1 MAYTW
6 RWFLRMAGIVA
17 SGIVFAIVVLEIQLA
32 LGFRLVDSPLF
43 RYPWPTVGLIAA
55 ALVFAAYH
63 TWTTTTG
70 AWASVGIAAFGI
82 AVLPFNALLEPAPPP
97 IAVDFWRGG
106 GALRIERAM
115 TVERTYPVVLVVSG
129 PKDIS
134 GNDISGKTA
143 APTTGG
149 SGPVE
154 GGGESVV
161 ARLSGEP
168 RSAFAVI
175 PDKDE
180 PKVPSAAGDM
190 RWDWRVTPKQ
200 EGPQRLLLELDTAAK
215 TQAGV
220 AAKGNIYRHFVF
232 ITVQAPTWYEAA
244 RRWVIGLVSGS

>member
-17 SGIVFAIVVLEIQLA
+17 SGILFAIVVLEIQLA

-63 TWTTTTG
+63 TWTSATA
-70 AWASVGIAAFGI
+70 AWASVGIAAFAI
-82 AVLPFNALLEPAPPP
+82 AVLPFNVLLEPGPPP
-97 IAVDFWRGG
+97 IAVDFWTGG
-106 GALRIERAM
+106 GTLRIERAM
-115 TVERTYPVVLVVSG
+115 TVERTYPVVLILSA
-129 PKDIS
+129 PKY
-134 GNDISGKTA
+134 ISGKTL
-143 APTTGG
+143 APTAGG
-149 SGPVE
+149 SGPVA
-154 GGGESVV
+154 GNGESVV

-168 RSAFAVI
+168 RSAFAIV

-180 PKVPSAAGDM
+180 PKALSVAGDT
-190 RWDWRVTPKQ
+190 RWDWHVTPKQ
-200 EGPQRLLLELDTAAK
+200 EGPQRLFLELDSAAK
-215 TQAGV
+215 TPAGV
-220 AAKGNIYRHFVF
+220 AAKGNIYRHFIF

>member
-1 MAYTW
+1 MAYKW

-17 SGIVFAIVVLEIQLA
+17 SGILFAIVVLEIQLA

-43 RYPWPTVGLIAA
+43 RYPWPTVGLIVA
-55 ALVFAAYH
+55 ALVFAGYN

-97 IAVDFWRGG
+97 IAVDFWSGG
-106 GALRIERAM
+106 GTLGVERTM
-115 TVERTYPVVLVVSG
+115 TVERTYPVVLVLNG

-134 GNDISGKTA
+134 GKTP
-143 APTTGG
+143 APTAG
-149 SGPVE
+149 SKGP
-154 GGGESVV
+154 GAGDGESVV

-168 RSAFAVI
+168 RSAFAI
-175 PDKDE
+175 TPDKDE
-180 PKVPSAAGDM
+180 PKPLSATGDT
-190 RWDWRVTPKQ
+190 RWDWRVTPKL
-200 EGPQRLLLELDTAAK
+200 EGPQRLLLEFDTAVK
-215 TQAGV
+215 TQAGA

>member
-17 SGIVFAIVVLEIQLA
+17 SGILFAIVVLEIQLA

-43 RYPWPTVGLIAA
+43 RYPWPTVGLIVA
-55 ALVFAAYH
+55 ALLFAAYH

-97 IAVDFWRGG
+97 IVVDFWRGDG
-106 GALRIERAM
+106 VLRIERAM
-115 TVERTYPVVLVVSG
+115 TVERTYPVVLVLGG
-129 PKDIS
+129 PK
-134 GNDISGKTA
+134 DISGKTA

-149 SGPVE
+149 SGPVA
-154 GGGESVV
+154 GDGESVV

-168 RSAFAVI
+168 RSAFAII

-180 PKVPSAAGDM
+180 PKLLSVTGDT
-190 RWDWRVTPKQ
+190 RWDWRVTPKL
-200 EGPQRLLLELDTAAK
+200 EGPQRLLLEFDTVAK
-215 TQAGV
+215 TQAG
-220 AAKGNIYRHFVF
+220 ATAKGNIYRHFVF

>member
-17 SGIVFAIVVLEIQLA
+17 SGILFAIVVLEIQLA

-82 AVLPFNALLEPAPPP
+82 AVLPFNALLAPAPPP
-97 IAVDFWRGG
+97 IVVDFWRGD

-115 TVERTYPVVLVVSG
+115 TVERTYPVVLVVGG
-129 PKDIS
+129 PK
-134 GNDISGKTA
+134 DISGKTA

-149 SGPVE
+149 SGPVA
-154 GGGESVV
+154 GDGESVV

-168 RSAFAVI
+168 RSAFAII

-180 PKVPSAAGDM
+180 PKLLSVTGDT

>member
-6 RWFLRMAGIVA
+6 RWFLRMARIVA

-82 AVLPFNALLEPAPPP
+82 AVLPFNALFEPAPPP
-97 IAVDFWRGG
+97 IVVDFWRGD

-115 TVERTYPVVLVVSG
+115 TVERTYPVVLVVGG
-129 PKDIS
+129 PR
-134 GNDISGKTA
+134 DISGKTP

-149 SGPVE
+149 SGPVA
-154 GGGESVV
+154 GDGESVV

-168 RSAFAVI
+168 PSAFAII

-180 PKVPSAAGDM
+180 PKALGVAGDI
-190 RWDWRVTPKQ
+190 RWDWRITPKQ

-215 TQAGV
+215 TPASV
-220 AAKGNIYRHFVF
+220 AAKGNIYRHFIF

-244 RRWVIGLVSGS
+244 RRWVIGLVSGF

>member
-6 RWFLRMAGIVA
+6 RWFLRMARIVA

-70 AWASVGIAAFGI
+70 AWASVGIAAFGV

-106 GALRIERAM
+106 GTLRIERAM
-115 TVERTYPVVLVVSG
+115 TVERAYSVVLVVSG
-129 PKDIS
+129 PR
-134 GNDISGKTA
+134 DISGKTP
-143 APTTGG
+143 APTPGG
-149 SGPVE
+149 SGPAE
-154 GGGESVV
+154 GGAESVV

-168 RSAFAVI
+168 PSAFAII

-180 PKVPSAAGDM
+180 PKALGVAGDI
-190 RWDWRVTPKQ
+190 RWDWRITPKQ

-215 TQAGV
+215 TPASV
-220 AAKGNIYRHFVF
+220 AAKGNIYRHFIF

-244 RRWVIGLVSGS
+244 RRWVIGLVSGF